1 MFVMTYSQARQNLS
15 SLLESVKENGMAYI
29 TRADGSKFKIVPAE
43 TPVAAQSPFA
53 ELAQYSSTVNS
64 KLKTISMKEIVEMM
78 HESWG
83 ERSDKINSDAVGI
96 TARKFFALLK
106 K

>member
-15 SLLESVKENGMAYI
+15 SLLDSVKENGLAYI

-53 ELAQYSSTVNS
+53 KLAQYSSTVNS

-78 HESWG
+78 HESWE
-83 ERSDKINSDAVGI
+83 ERSDKINADAAGI

-106 K
+106 Q

>member
-15 SLLESVKENGMAYI
+15 SLLDSVKENGMAYI

-43 TPVAAQSPFA
+43 TQVAAQSPFA

-64 KLKTISMKEIVEMM
+64 KLKTISMREIVEMM
-78 HESWG
+78 HESWD
-83 ERSDKINSDAVGI
+83 ERSDKINSDAAGSS
-96 TARKFFALLK
+96 ARKFFALLK